1 MADAA
6 MSDTTLFLVTGALM
20 LAAILIPVPSPGRTM
35 LWVVMLGLIVLMW
48 VGVSLE
54 GFGPFN

>member
-1 MADAA
+1 

-20 LAAILIPVPSPGRTM
+20 LAAILIPVPPKTRTA
-35 LWVVMLGLIVLMW
+35 LWVLMLSLIVLMW
-48 VGVSLE
+48 IGVSIE

>member
-1 MADAA
+1 

-20 LAAILIPVPSPGRTM
+20 LAAVLIPVPPPGRTM

-48 VGVSLE
+48 IGVSIE
-54 GFGPFN
+54 GFGPLNNW

>member
-1 MADAA
+1 MSGAE

-20 LAAILIPVPSPGRTM
+20 LAAILIPVPPPGRTA
-35 LWVVMLGLIVLMW
+35 LWIVMLGLIVLMW
-48 VGVSLE
+48 IGVSVE

>member
-1 MADAA
+1 LGAD

-20 LAAILIPVPSPGRTM
+20 LAAILIPVPPPGRTI
-35 LWVVMLGLIVLMW
+35 LWVVMLSVIVLMW

-54 GFGPFN
+54 GYGPFNE